1 MRTMRNPKWR
11 FHRMPCSESR
21 RTRPPSRRS
30 WHELGRNSHTG
41 GRASSEL
48 GFRRVLM
55 GQRRLLQDVNVVVSG
70 QLPDFF
76 HVED

>member
-1 MRTMRNPKWR
+1 
-11 FHRMPCSESR
+11 
-21 RTRPPSRRS
+21 
-30 WHELGRNSHTG
+30 
-41 GRASSEL
+41 
-48 GFRRVLM
+48 M